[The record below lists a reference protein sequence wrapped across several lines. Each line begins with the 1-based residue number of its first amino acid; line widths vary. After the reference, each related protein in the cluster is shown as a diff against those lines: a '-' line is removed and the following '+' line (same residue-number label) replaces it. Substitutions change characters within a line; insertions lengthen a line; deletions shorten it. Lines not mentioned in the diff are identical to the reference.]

1 MEARASGRCLP
12 IFFARR
18 ATAGIRFTTDSRT
31 DLAAVRERVLG
42 TTCGSIVCCRFVPRE
57 IQRMRNTCIRYCF
70 DVIDRCLV
78 LWSNPGENVLT
89 PFMGVGSEVYSAV
102 RNGRRGV
109 GWNSPSY
116 YRQAMKNVAEA
127 LKAPLDEQAGL
138 FDEEATADSNE
149 EEAS

>member
-1 MEARASGRCLP
+1 
-12 IFFARR
+12 
-18 ATAGIRFTTDSRT
+18 
-31 DLAAVRERVLG
+31 
-42 TTCGSIVCCRFVPRE
+42 
-57 IQRMRNTCIRYCF
+57 
-70 DVIDRCLV
+70 
-78 LWSNPGENVLT
+78 
-89 PFMGVGSEVYSAV
+89 MGVGSEVYSAV

-109 GWNSPSY
+109 GVELKPSY